1 MENIY
6 LETLGCNK
14 NQVDSEKMLYVLE
27 TAGYNIVSTP
37 DIADI
42 IIVNTCAFIKSAKE
56 EAIEV
61 TLDLLKYKE
70 SGKCKKL
77 AVAGCLAQ
85 RYKNELIEEIPEI
98 DLIFGVGDVSTI
110 AAALS
115 SSEKVSVP
123 PFSNSFAIGRKN
135 LSYPGSA
142 YLKISDGC
150 SNRCS
155 YCSIPIIRGDL
166 RSIDMYYLIEELK
179 FLKKGNLKELILIS
193 QDTSNY
199 GKDLYQR
206 SMLGDLTKELSKYL
220 NSTDWLRVL
229 YLHPDRVD
237 IELLHKLKD
246 TPNFIPYFDIPF
258 QSGSNMI
265 LKKMNRKNTTEQYI
279 NLVDNIRKVF
289 DNPVIRSTF
298 IVGFPG
304 ELDSDFNDTI
314 NFIKQIE
321 IDWIG
326 GFAYSRE
333 EDTPAGIMKDQ
344 IKPKVKI
351 ARLDQLLSVSEDI
364 SQKRLKRFIGT
375 NQKILVEEK
384 VENEDLYIGRF
395 WGQAPEVDGL
405 VVVESDSAKIGEF
418 CACKIVKLNGNDFFG
433 IS

>member
-37 DIADI
+37 DLADI

-61 TLDLLKYKE
+61 TLDLLKFKE

-77 AVAGCLAQ
+77 VVAGCLAQ
-85 RYKNELIEEIPEI
+85 RYKNELIKEIPEI

-110 AAALS
+110 AAALNS
-115 SSEKVSVP
+115 PEKVCAP
-123 PFSNSFAIGRKN
+123 PFSSNVTIGRKN

-166 RSIDMYYLIEELK
+166 RSIDIDYLIEELK
-179 FLKKGNLKELILIS
+179 FLQKGNLKELILIS
-193 QDTSNY
+193 QDTSSY
-199 GKDLYQR
+199 GKDIYRQ
-206 SMLGDLTKELSKYL
+206 SKLGDLIKELSNYL
-220 NSTDWLRVL
+220 NATDWLRVL

-237 IELLHKLKD
+237 LELLHKLKD

-258 QSGSNMI
+258 QSGSDAI
-265 LKKMNRKNTTEQYI
+265 LKKMNRKKTSEEYI
-279 NLVDNIRKVF
+279 TLVENIRKVF

-304 ELDSDFNDTI
+304 ESDSDFIDTI

-326 GFAYSRE
+326 AFAYSRE
-333 EDTPAGIMKDQ
+333 EDTIAGSMKNQ
-344 IKPKVKI
+344 IKSKVKTD
-351 ARLDQLLSVSEDI
+351 RLDHLLSVSEEI
-364 SQKRLKRFIGT
+364 SQNKLKRFVGT
-375 NQKILVEEK
+375 NQKILIEEK
-384 VENEDLYIGRF
+384 VENEELYIGRF

-405 VVVESDSAKIGEF
+405 VVIESDSAQIGEF
-418 CACKIVKLNGNDFFG
+418 CACKIVKQNGNDFFG
-433 IS
+433 IA

>member
-37 DIADI
+37 DLADI

-61 TLDLLKYKE
+61 TLDLLKFKE

-77 AVAGCLAQ
+77 VAAGCLAQ
-85 RYKNELIEEIPEI
+85 RYKNELIKEIPEI

-110 AAALS
+110 AAALNS
-115 SSEKVSVP
+115 PEKVCAP
-123 PFSNSFAIGRKN
+123 PFSSNVTIGRKN

-166 RSIDMYYLIEELK
+166 RSIDIDYLIEELK
-179 FLKKGNLKELILIS
+179 FLQKGNLKELILIS
-193 QDTSNY
+193 QDTSSY
-199 GKDLYQR
+199 GKDIYRQ
-206 SMLGDLTKELSKYL
+206 SKLGDLIKELSNYL
-220 NSTDWLRVL
+220 NATDWLRVL

-237 IELLHKLKD
+237 LELLHKLKD

-258 QSGSNMI
+258 QSGSNAI
-265 LKKMNRKNTTEQYI
+265 LKKMNRKRTSEEYI
-279 NLVDNIRKVF
+279 TLVENIRKVF

-304 ELDSDFNDTI
+304 ESDSDFIDTI

-326 GFAYSRE
+326 AFAYSRE
-333 EDTPAGIMKDQ
+333 EDTIAGSMKNQ
-344 IKPKVKI
+344 IKSKVKTD
-351 ARLDQLLSVSEDI
+351 RLDHLLSVSEEI
-364 SQKRLKRFIGT
+364 SQNKLKRFVGT
-375 NQKILVEEK
+375 NQKILIEEK
-384 VENEDLYIGRF
+384 VENEELYIGRF

-405 VVVESDSAKIGEF
+405 VVIESDSAQIGEF
-418 CACKIVKLNGNDFFG
+418 CACKIVKQNGNDFFG
-433 IS
+433 IA

>member
-14 NQVDSEKMLYVLE
+14 NQVDSEKILYVLE

-37 DIADI
+37 DLADI

-70 SGKCKKL
+70 SGRCKKI

-85 RYKNELIEEIPEI
+85 RYKDELIKEIPEI

-115 SSEKVSVP
+115 SPEKVSIP
-123 PFSNSFAIGRKN
+123 PFSNSFTIGRKN

-166 RSIDMYYLIEELK
+166 RSTDMDFLLEELK
-179 FLKKGNLKELILIS
+179 FLQKENLNELILIS

-199 GKDLYQR
+199 GKDVYKQ
-206 SMLGDLTKELSKYL
+206 SKLGDLTKELSKFL
-220 NSTDWLRVL
+220 KPTDWLRVL
-229 YLHPDRVD
+229 YLHPDHIDV
-237 IELLHKLKD
+237 ELLNKLKD

-258 QSGSNMI
+258 QSGSNII
-265 LKKMNRKNTTEQYI
+265 LKKMNRKKTTKEYLTLI
-279 NLVDNIRKVF
+279 ENIRKVF

-304 ELDSDFNDTI
+304 ESESDFDDTI

-326 GFAYSRE
+326 GFAYSKE
-333 EDTPAGIMKDQ
+333 EDTLAGSMKDQ
-344 IKPKVKI
+344 IKSKVKTE
-351 ARLDQLLSVSEDI
+351 RLDQLLSVSEEI
-364 SQKRLKRFIGT
+364 SQNKLRRFIGT

-395 WGQAPEVDGL
+395 WGQAPDVDGL
-405 VVVESDSAKIGEF
+405 VVIESDSAQIGEF
-418 CACKIVKLNGNDFFG
+418 CACKIIKLNGNDFFG
-433 IS
+433 IT

>member
-1 MENIY
+1 MGNIY

-14 NQVDSEKMLYVLE
+14 NQVDSEKILYVLE
-27 TAGYNIVSTP
+27 TAGYNIVGNP
-37 DIADI
+37 EIADI

-70 SGKCKKL
+70 SGRCKKI

-85 RYKNELIEEIPEI
+85 RYKDELIKEIPEI

-115 SSEKVSVP
+115 SPEKVSIP
-123 PFSNSFAIGRKN
+123 PFSNSFTIGRKN

-166 RSIDMYYLIEELK
+166 RSTDMDFLLEELK
-179 FLKKGNLKELILIS
+179 FLQKENLNELILIS

-199 GKDLYQR
+199 GKDVYKQ
-206 SMLGDLTKELSKYL
+206 SKLGDLTKELSKFL
-220 NSTDWLRVL
+220 KPTDWLRVL
-229 YLHPDRVD
+229 YLHPDHIDV
-237 IELLHKLKD
+237 ELLNKLKD

-258 QSGSNMI
+258 QSGSNTI
-265 LKKMNRKNTTEQYI
+265 LKKMNRKKTSEQYLTLI
-279 NLVDNIRKVF
+279 ENIRKVF

-304 ELDSDFNDTI
+304 ESESDFNDTI

-326 GFAYSRE
+326 GFAYSKE
-333 EDTPAGIMKDQ
+333 EDTPAGAMKNQ
-344 IKPKVKI
+344 IKSKVKTE
-351 ARLDQLLSVSEDI
+351 RLDQLLSVSEEI
-364 SQKRLKRFIGT
+364 SQNKLKRFIGT

-395 WGQAPEVDGL
+395 WGQAPDVDGL
-405 VVVESDSAKIGEF
+405 VVIESDSAQIGEF
-418 CACKIVKLNGNDFFG
+418 CACKIIKLNGNDFFC
-433 IS
+433 IT